1 MPSGEIW
8 DAEQVQ
14 LAETI
19 EAEEVQEGFEQ
30 DIAEEIIQADKAD
43 NETADPVF
51 SLPNEDNYRITEFQN
66 ILEKLIAQ
74 GMKEKNQEEL
84 RIRKLDEKI
93 RFHQQGLRQ
102 VAAAQEM
109 KQRRG
114 RKGKRRKR

>member
-1 MPSGEIW
+1 M
-8 DAEQVQ
+8 
-14 LAETI
+14 
-19 EAEEVQEGFEQ
+19 
-30 DIAEEIIQADKAD
+30 
-43 NETADPVF
+43 
-51 SLPNEDNYRITEFQN
+51 
-66 ILEKLIAQ
+66 IAQ